1 MGPGME
7 AQGEGTCGAER
18 GREPEAPA
26 HGAPQPRRL
35 RVTTGR
41 RLFFAFAALVCAFG
55 AVLAFTTTRLRGLEA
70 TLDGMRLHEERIRLA
85 LELQSALR
93 DAVAHQAQIVSGEE
107 VRLPD
112 YLEARQRAI
121 DLEAQLPLLAGD
133 VDEAA
138 WAGEVG
144 RASEE
149 LRQVLDRR
157 IDEARV
163 SGDRGV
169 PSGERGHALIMFIE
183 DRLDRLCTREHAAA
197 VAKRA
202 LVSEVERSTL
212 RWILAFVAGAPLF
225 AAAIGWYIHRSVA
238 RPVARLGEGAAR
250 LARGELGTRIAMES
264 PDEFGALAAQFNAM
278 SASLQA
284 HQEKLVQSEKLAG
297 IGRLAAGFAHELG
310 NPLSVILGYVMLHGR
325 RAEGRLA
332 RDLAAVEQEALRCRE
347 IVQDLLELARPDHI
361 RVAAPVDLH
370 ALCDEVVGAVAAAG
384 HLPRVAVAGEGV
396 AHGSRAKLRQV
407 LVNLVRNAA
416 EAAGAAG
423 EVDVRVRADGGF
435 AIVEV
440 SDTGPG
446 IPAEARARLFEPF
459 FTTKPTGTGLGLA
472 VSRAIARGHGGDL
485 TLTDRR
491 GGGACFTLSV
501 PLSGSTPW
509 QTASSSSTTVP
520 A

>member
-1 MGPGME
+1 MD
-7 AQGEGTCGAER
+7 AQGEVMGGAEP
-18 GREPEAPA
+18 GTSAA
-26 HGAPQPRRL
+26 AGAPPRRRL

-55 AVLAFTTTRLRGLEA
+55 AVLAFTTTRLHGLEA
-70 TLDGMRLHEERIRLA
+70 TLDGMRHHEERIRLA
-85 LELQSALR
+85 LELESALR
-93 DAVAHQAQIVSGEE
+93 DAVAHQAQLVSGESI
-107 VRLPD
+107 RLPD
-112 YLEARQRAI
+112 YLEARQRAV
-121 DLEAQLPLLAGD
+121 DLEAKLPLLAGD
-133 VDEAA
+133 VDEAE
-138 WAGEVG
+138 WVREVG

-149 LRQVLDRR
+149 LRQTLDRR
-157 IDEARV
+157 IDEART
-163 SGDRGV
+163 
-169 PSGERGHALIMFIE
+169 SGERGVTPGEKGHTLIMFIE
-183 DRLDRLCTREHAAA
+183 DRLDRICTREHASA

-212 RWILAFVAGAPLF
+212 RWILVFVAGAPLF
-225 AAAIGWYIHRSVA
+225 AAAIGWYIHLSVA

-278 SASLQA
+278 SASLQS

-325 RAEGRLA
+325 RAEGRLG

-347 IVQDLLELARPDHI
+347 IVQDLLELARPDHV
-361 RVAAPVDLH
+361 RAAAPVDLH
-370 ALCDEVVGAVAAAG
+370 ALCEEVVGAVAAAG
-384 HLPRVAVAGEGV
+384 QLPPARVAVAGEGV
-396 AHGSRAKLRQV
+396 AHGSRPKLRQV

-423 EVDVRVRADGGF
+423 EVDVRVRADGAF
-435 AIVEV
+435 AVVEV
-440 SDTGPG
+440 SDNGPG
-446 IPAEARARLFEPF
+446 IPAEARGRLFEPF
-459 FTTKPTGTGLGLA
+459 FTTKATGTGLGLA

-485 TLTDRR
+485 TLADRR

-501 PLSGSTPW
+501 PLSGSVTW
-509 QTASSSSTTVP
+509 QTASSSSTT
-520 A
+520 AQA